1 LTGDERFFR
10 RDQGCIMTAAIMI
23 QGTGSDVGKSLL
35 VAGLCRLF
43 ARRGLTVRPFK
54 PQNMSNNAAATDDG
68 GEIGRAQMLQ
78 ARAARVVPT
87 VHMNPVLLK
96 PQSETG
102 AQVVV
107 QGRVMTSAAA
117 RDYAALKPRLMAP
130 VLDSFRRL
138 AEGADLVIAEGAG
151 SPAEINLR
159 EGDVANMGFAIAAGV
174 PVVLAADIARG
185 GVIANL
191 VGSAAVLPEEDRRQ
205 VAGFLV
211 NRFRGDVRLFD
222 DGVAEI
228 EARTGWPSLG
238 VVPWFSAASALPAED
253 TLGLPTDAGDG
264 GLVVVMPRLPHIAN
278 FDDCD
283 PLRLEPGVSLRL
295 VPLDEPLPVEADVVL
310 LPGSKSTVAD
320 AKALV
325 AAGWD
330 VDLRAHL
337 RRGGR
342 IVGLCGG
349 YQMLGRRIADPEG
362 HEGPPGDTPGL
373 GLLDV
378 ETELAAPKITRRT
391 RGVSLLAGAE
401 GVAVEGYR
409 IHMGRTGGPDTV
421 RPVVRLD
428 EGPDGAVSAD
438 GRVVGCYLHGIFG
451 ADAFRSAFLAALGTA
466 SDLAYEARVE
476 ATLDALADHLEAS
489 VDVER
494 LFAIA
499 QKKISA
505 IQA

>member
-1 LTGDERFFR
+1 M
-10 RDQGCIMTAAIMI
+10 MTAAIMI

-35 VAGLCRLF
+35 VAGLCRLY
-43 ARRGLTVRPFK
+43 ARRGLVVRPFK

-78 ARAARVVPT
+78 ARAAGVEAS

-107 QGRVMTSAAA
+107 QGRVFASARA
-117 RDYAALKPRLMAP
+117 RDYASLKPGLMAP
-130 VLDSFRRL
+130 VLESFARV
-138 AEGADLVIAEGAG
+138 AEGADLVVAEGAG

-159 EGDVANMGFAIAAGV
+159 EGDIANMGFAIAAGV
-174 PVVLAADIARG
+174 PVALAADIARG

-191 VGSAAVLPEEDRRQ
+191 VGTAAVLPPADRAQ
-205 VAGFLV
+205 VAGFIV
-211 NRFRGDVRLFD
+211 NRFRGDVSLFD
-222 DGVAEI
+222 DGVREI
-228 EARTGWPSLG
+228 EVRTGWPSLG
-238 VVPWFSAASALPAED
+238 VVPWFAAASALPAED
-253 TLGLPTDAGDG
+253 TLGLPTAARPG

-295 VPLDEPLPVEADVVL
+295 VPLDEPLPADADVVL

-320 AKALV
+320 TRALV

-362 HEGPPGDTPGL
+362 YEGPPGDTPGL

-378 ETELAAPKITRRT
+378 ETVLAAPKVTRRT
-391 RGVSLLAGAE
+391 RGLSALPGAE
-401 GVAVEGYR
+401 GVPVDGYR
-409 IHMGRTGGPDTV
+409 IHMGRTTGPDTA
-421 RPVVRLD
+421 RPVVRLE
-428 EGPDGAVSAD
+428 EGPDGAISPD
-438 GRVVGCYLHGIFG
+438 GRVIGCYLHGIFG
-451 ADAFRSAFLAALGTA
+451 ADAFRAAFLGALGTV

-476 ATLDALADHLEAS
+476 ATLDALADHLEAA
-489 VDVER
+489 VDTEA
-494 LFAIA
+494 LLAIA
-499 QKKISA
+499 QRRTA
-505 IQA
+505 RAA